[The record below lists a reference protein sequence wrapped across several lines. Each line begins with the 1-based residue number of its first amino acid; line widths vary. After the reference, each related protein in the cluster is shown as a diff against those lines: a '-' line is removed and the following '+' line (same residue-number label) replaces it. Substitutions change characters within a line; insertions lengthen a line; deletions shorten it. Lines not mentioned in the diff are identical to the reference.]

1 MVFLYGFKVLEMVRM
16 TSSITIGFAIWAF
29 MSALMAACTDI
40 ADPDNLLFGIGLIIG
55 QRIDRV
61 SMRQNTPAVTRQT
74 A

>member
-1 MVFLYGFKVLEMVRM
+1 MGIHVGVNGCLHIFSKG
-16 TSSITIGFAIWAF
+16 I
-29 MSALMAACTDI
+29 DI

-55 QRIDRV
+55 QRTDRV